1 MLMWVKA
8 GSVVGSILV
17 IIALVIALL
26 KALIGLVG
34 FVAFALKVL
43 IVLVFIG
50 VFAGV
55 GFMVLRSWQE
65 SRRNKA

>member
-8 GSVVGSILV
+8 GSVIGSLLV